1 MKKSLFMLGAAI
13 VALSS
18 CTQDEVLN
26 VNENRVIS
34 FESHVN
40 KSTRAVTNTTTADL
54 EKFYVFGNHGTTNV
68 FNNVAVT
75 KNGSAWEYTNPVAWT
90 ANNYKF
96 AAYATTNSSAQ
107 LATGV
112 AYSDGVLTFSDY
124 VPNDASDLVAAVAS
138 VDNTGLA
145 NATVNF
151 NFQHL
156 LSKVQFVLANNSTEN
171 YTMKVGDITF
181 SVLKQG
187 DCVYNG
193 TATWTPEGS
202 ATTLTVAGTTTNIA
216 KGASFTSE
224 DYIVI
229 PNQALASVAASFKV
243 EFYDASDNKVYE
255 KQYSDVALKLIAD
268 DSQKWTP
275 GYLYQYNGTIAPT
288 TSYITFSVTQV
299 DAWTTATP
307 GVAL

>member
-1 MKKSLFMLGAAI
+1 MKKNLLMLGAAI

-54 EKFYVFGNHGTTNV
+54 EKFYVFGNHGATNV
-68 FNNVAVT
+68 FNNVEVT
-75 KNGSAWEYTNPVAWT
+75 KGVSGWQYTNPVAWT

-96 AAYATTNSSAQ
+96 AAYATTNESDQ
-107 LATGV
+107 LTPG
-112 AYSDGVLTFSDY
+112 YSDGVLTFSDY

-145 NATVNF
+145 NAPVNF
-151 NFQHL
+151 TFQHL
-156 LSKVQFVLANNSTEN
+156 LSKVQFVLKNNSTED
-171 YTMKVGDITF
+171 YTMKVGAITF

-202 ATTLTVAGTTTNIA
+202 ATTLTVAGTTTNIT

-255 KQYSDVALKLIAD
+255 KQYSNVALKLIAD

-288 TSYITFSVTQV
+288 TSYITFSVTHV

>member
-1 MKKSLFMLGAAI
+1 MLGAAI

-40 KSTRAVTNTTTADL
+40 KSTRAVTDTETAKL
-54 EKFYVFGNHGTTNV
+54 EKFYVFGNHGATNV

-75 KNGSAWEYTNPVAWT
+75 KGVSGWEYTNPVAWT
-90 ANNYKF
+90 ANDYKF
-96 AAYATTNSSAQ
+96 AAYATTNVSDQ
-107 LATGV
+107 LTPG
-112 AYSDGVLTFSDY
+112 YSDGVLTFSDY
-124 VPNDASDLVAAVAS
+124 VPNDASDLVAAVAN
-138 VDNTGLA
+138 VDNTSLT

-151 NFQHL
+151 TFQHL
-156 LSKVQFVLANNSTEN
+156 LSKVQFVLTNNSTEA
-171 YTMKVGDITF
+171 YTMKVGPITF

-187 DCVYNG
+187 DCVYNNG
-193 TATWTPEGS
+193 TATWTAEGS
-202 ATTLTVAGTTTNIA
+202 PATLTVAGTTANIA
-216 KGASFTSE
+216 KGAAFTSQ
-224 DYIVI
+224 DHIVV

-255 KQYSDVALKLIAD
+255 KQYTDVALKLIAD
-268 DSQKWTP
+268 DSQKWAP
-275 GYLYQYNGTIAPT
+275 GYLYQYTGSIAPT
-288 TSYITFSVTQV
+288 TSNITFSVTQV
-299 DAWTTATP
+299 DAWTTADP

>member
-40 KSTRAVTNTTTADL
+40 KSTRAVTNTTTGDL
-54 EKFYVFGNHGTTNV
+54 TKFYVFGNHGTTNV

-75 KNGSAWEYTNPVAWT
+75 KNGSVWEYTNPVAWT

-96 AAYATTNSSAQ
+96 AAYATTNTSDQ
-107 LATGV
+107 LTTGV
-112 AYSDGVLTFSDY
+112 AYNDGVLTFSDY
-124 VPNDASDLVAAVAS
+124 VPNDASDLVAAVTT
-138 VDNTGLA
+138 VDNTSLA

-151 NFQHL
+151 TFQHL
-156 LSKVQFVLANNSTEN
+156 LSKVQFVLTNNSTEN

-181 SVLKQG
+181 SILKQG

-193 TATWTPEGS
+193 TAAWTPEGS
-202 ATTLTVAGTTTNIA
+202 AATLTVAGTTANIA
-216 KGASFTSE
+216 KGAAFTSE
-224 DYIVI
+224 DYIVV

-243 EFYDASDNKVYE
+243 EFYDASSNKVYE
-255 KQYSDVALKLIAD
+255 KQYTDVALRLIAD
-268 DSQKWTP
+268 DSQKWAP
-275 GYLYQYNGTIAPT
+275 GYLYQYTGSIAPT
-288 TSYITFSVTQV
+288 TSYIKFNVIQV
-299 DAWTTATP
+299 NGWTSADP
-307 GVAL
+307 GVGL

>member
-54 EKFYVFGNHGTTNV
+54 EKFYVFGNHGGTLV

-75 KNGSAWEYTNPVAWT
+75 KSGSAWEYTNPVAWT

-96 AAYATTNSSAQ
+96 AAYATTNESAQ
-107 LATGV
+107 LTPG
-112 AYSDGVLTFSDY
+112 YSDGVLTFSDY
-124 VPNDASDLVAAVAS
+124 VPNDASDLVAAVAT
-138 VDNTGLA
+138 VDNTSLT

-151 NFQHL
+151 TFQHL
-156 LSKVQFVLANNSTEN
+156 LSKVQFVLTNNSTEN

-193 TATWTPEGS
+193 TAAWTAEGS
-202 ATTLTVAGTTTNIA
+202 AATLTVAGTTANIA
-216 KGASFTSE
+216 KGAAFTSQ
-224 DYIVI
+224 DHIVV

-255 KQYSDVALKLIAD
+255 KQYSDVALKLIGD
-268 DSQKWTP
+268 DSQKWAP
-275 GYLYQYNGTIAPT
+275 GYLYQYTGSIAPT
-288 TSYITFSVTQV
+288 TSYITFNVTQV
-299 DAWTTATP
+299 DGWTSATP
-307 GVAL
+307 GVSL

>member
-40 KSTRAVTNTTTADL
+40 KSTRAVTNTTNL

-68 FNNVAVT
+68 FNNVEVT
-75 KNGSAWEYTNPVAWT
+75 KNGSDWVYTPPVAWT

-96 AAYATTNSSAQ
+96 AAYATTNESDQ
-107 LATGV
+107 LTPG
-112 AYSDGVLTFSDY
+112 YSDGVLTFSDY

-151 NFQHL
+151 TFQHL
-156 LSKVQFVLANNSTEN
+156 LSKVQFVLTNNSTED
-171 YTMKVGDITF
+171 YTMKVGAITF

-193 TATWTPEGS
+193 TATWTPEGL

-224 DYIVI
+224 DHLVI
-229 PNQALASVAASFKV
+229 PNQALNSVAASFKV

-275 GYLYQYNGTIAPT
+275 GYLYQYNGSIKPT
-288 TSYITFSVTQV
+288 TSNITFSVTQV

-307 GVAL
+307 APGVAL